1 MFPLVSSLSLIRSL
15 SDSDRTGDQS
25 PGIVRG
31 WGEERKSFVY
41 TVVAVHVHIN
51 KLEEWVAV
59 VMPTSTFDIAFP
71 IRVWIPLEIKIVT
84 ENKKRILKR
93 PENYF
98 RAPFKD

>member
-1 MFPLVSSLSLIRSL
+1 
-15 SDSDRTGDQS
+15 
-25 PGIVRG
+25 
-31 WGEERKSFVY
+31 
-41 TVVAVHVHIN
+41 
-51 KLEEWVAV
+51 
-59 VMPTSTFDIAFP
+59 MPTSTFDIAFP